1 MKTRAIP
8 ELFQKHLQWK
18 KIKLMCI
25 AINLRANAMNA
36 YDETSLLCPNK
47 SGALFSALYEDVTTY
62 LAKFDRKQSPPTKKK
77 QSYLDYFR

>member
-1 MKTRAIP
+1 
-8 ELFQKHLQWK
+8 
-18 KIKLMCI
+18 MCI

-47 SGALFSALYEDVTTY
+47 SGALFFALYEDVTTY
-62 LAKFDRKQSPPTKKK
+62 LAKFDRKQSPPKKKK